1 MAFPVTLK
9 VSNRIPKK
17 PIKKLPTSIEITD
30 KTTVQD
36 VKDNLA
42 KRAGGWDPNRF
53 GLYEPEKKK
62 LLKDRRA
69 LITRQES
76 VLGAKEILVK
86 DLGPQ
91 LSWATT
97 FVIEYAGPI
106 IVHLLF
112 PFLLRPYLYKLSL
125 PYLPYSSGPLPPLST
140 SQLLAAA
147 MILLHFLK
155 REYET
160 LFIHRFSL
168 ATMPLFNIF
177 KNSAHYWIL
186 SGAWLA
192 YWIYAPSSYTALET
206 PLTRK
211 LDIIGLVLY
220 IFGEVSNFHT
230 HVTLS
235 KLRSKGGTERGIPKG
250 YGFSWVTCPNYL
262 FEMIAW
268 TGVLLVTRSS
278 ATLLFMVVALV
289 QMQLWAIKKEK
300 ALRAEFPKEYRRK
313 RYAIIPGI

>member
-1 MAFPVTLK
+1 
-9 VSNRIPKK
+9 
-17 PIKKLPTSIEITD
+17 
-30 KTTVQD
+30 VQD

-42 KRAGGWDPNRF
+42 RRAGGWDPNRF

-62 LLKDRRA
+62 LLKDRKA
-69 LITRQES
+69 LIAQQES
-76 VLGAKEILVK
+76 VVSAKEILVK
-86 DLGPQ
+86 DLGMPSLSPSLNLQCQRNRANGSFLVLGLQ
-91 LSWATT
+91 LSWTTT

-106 IVHLLF
+106 MVHLLF
-112 PFLLRPYLYKLSL
+112 PTLLRPYLYNLSL
-125 PYLPYSSGPLPPLST
+125 PYLPYAPSSLPPLST
-140 SQLLAAA
+140 SQLLAGA
-147 MILLHFLK
+147 MIVLHFVK

-192 YWIYAPSSYTALET
+192 YWIYAPGSYAALET
-206 PLTRK
+206 PLTQK
-211 LDIIGLVLY
+211 LDVIGLALY

-230 HVTLS
+230 HITLS
-235 KLRSKGGTERGIPKG
+235 RLRSPGGTERGIPKG
-250 YGFSWVTCPNYL
+250 YGFGLVTCPNYL
-262 FEMIAW
+262 FEMVAW

-278 ATLLFMVVALV
+278 ATLLFMVVAFV

-300 ALRAEFPKEYRRK
+300 ALRNEFPK
-313 RYAIIPGI
+313 AIIPSPGALVGYLSGKAK